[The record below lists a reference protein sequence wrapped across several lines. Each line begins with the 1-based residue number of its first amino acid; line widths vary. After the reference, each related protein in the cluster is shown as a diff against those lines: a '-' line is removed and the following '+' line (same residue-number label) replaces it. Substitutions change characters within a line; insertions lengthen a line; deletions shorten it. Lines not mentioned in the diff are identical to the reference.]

1 MFLNIRYRVRRYL
14 PTLIAKLILLYPWIS
29 APESLAVVVDMHSLR
44 LWKYLILL
52 QKWVSAIVSYP

>member
-29 APESLAVVVDMHSLR
+29 ALASLAVAVDIYGLR
-44 LWKYLILL
+44 LRKYLILL
-52 QKWVSAIVSYP
+52 